1 MFDDDD
7 AQSDEPYI
15 YPIEYD
21 DFDAPQPY
29 WTRHRIILTVF
40 VILIVVTL
48 LAYTLQGFFLPH
60 QPPLPIQPG
69 PMI

>member
-1 MFDDDD
+1 MFDDDPED
-7 AQSDEPYI
+7 DDPFV
-15 YPIEYD
+15 YPVEYD
-21 DFDAPQPY
+21 GDFDAPQPY
-29 WTRHRIILTVF
+29 WTRHRIILTIF

-60 QPPLPIQPG
+60 PPPLPISPG